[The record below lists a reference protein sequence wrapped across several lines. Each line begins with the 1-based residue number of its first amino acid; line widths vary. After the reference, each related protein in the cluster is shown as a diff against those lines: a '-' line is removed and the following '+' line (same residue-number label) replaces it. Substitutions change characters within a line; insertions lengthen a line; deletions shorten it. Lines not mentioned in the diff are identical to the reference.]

1 MVFTC
6 LFMSPARV
14 TGRRDFRSGRRVHES
29 CQCKAMEV
37 TRRGM
42 ALDDGDA
49 FIALGPADPSRS
61 ARAVAPPTDP
71 SRCSGG
77 CARPPPFGGE
87 SCPSSRAAL
96 LPVSTGFPGPTHL
109 AAARG

>member
-6 LFMSPARV
+6 LF
-14 TGRRDFRSGRRVHES
+14 
-29 CQCKAMEV
+29 

-49 FIALGPADPSRS
+49 FRALGPAGPSRCARAAAPRGVPSRS
-61 ARAVAPPTDP
+61 SGAYAR
-71 SRCSGG
+71 R
-77 CARPPPFGGE
+77 PPFGGE

-96 LPVSTGFPGPTHL
+96 PQASTGCPGPKHL